1 MISCGSAIET
11 SFIALALAL
20 SLYTIVASHL
30 WLTDAAKLKY
40 VTSMRKSLIYAIM
53 AIAAILGAGTAMACY
68 PGQNAKDKEKKVER
82 THSIKAFTRLEVNG
96 PIDIKFV
103 QGKKASMRI
112 VGKKSLAD
120 DVVVKQNGGTL
131 TVSSKDHDFNT
142 FNIEGVT
149 IKQRDNRNVT
159 IYLSTPNITDVT
171 VADSGG
177 FYADGNISGSKLNFN
192 LNGSGDVR
200 LHKVTC
206 DRLSLNLRG
215 SGDIDADEATCSS
228 AALYVFG
235 SGDLDTHNLKA
246 RNVDIQMKG
255 SGDIDANLSSVDNT
269 SIALL
274 GSVDIDVEFA
284 NCGSADCM
292 LRGSGDIELS
302 GTLHSLSKSTT
313 GTGDIDV
320 SKLNV
325 KRTRD

>member
-1 MISCGSAIET
+1 M
-11 SFIALALAL
+11 
-20 SLYTIVASHL
+20 
-30 WLTDAAKLKY
+30 
-40 VTSMRKSLIYAIM
+40 YAIM
-53 AIAAILGAGTAMACY
+53 AVVAILCTATAMACY
-68 PGQNAKDKEKKVER
+68 PGKSVKDNGEKVDI
-82 THSIKAFTRLEVNG
+82 THSINAFTRLEINSPV
-96 PIDIKFV
+96 DIKFV
-103 QGKKASMRI
+103 QGDNTSMRI
-112 VGKKSLAD
+112 VGSKSLAD
-120 DVVVKQNGGTL
+120 DIVIEQDGSTL
-131 TVSSKDHDFNT
+131 TISSKDHGIHVLNV
-142 FNIEGVT
+142 NGY
-149 IKQRDNRNVT
+149 DNRNIT
-159 IYLSTPNITDVT
+159 IYLSTPTITDVT
-171 VADSGG
+171 VAGSGG

-206 DRLSLNLRG
+206 DRLNLNLRG

-274 GSVDIDVEFA
+274 GSGDIDVEFA

-320 SKLNV
+320 SKLKV
-325 KRTRD
+325 KRTRN